1 MAAIA
6 DPFRRFHLRQGAL
19 GPALHSAGPAPAL
32 STRPWIGILAVLMG
46 AFISVL
52 NDKLSAFGL
61 SDIRGALHAG
71 VDEAAW
77 FPTALTVGQML
88 ICPVSAWLGAVY
100 GPRRVLF
107 VSSLVFAAAS
117 LLLPFSDSLRTFLL
131 LQFIAG
137 LATGTFLPLT
147 IGFVLQNLPPRLW
160 GYGVA
165 YYALSLGL
173 SLYIPASLEGW
184 YVDHASWHWIFWQS
198 VPLALVMAICIWFGI
213 PRQQVA
219 HALLER
225 VDWFGMASF
234 SIGASMIYAAL
245 EQGNRLDW
253 FNSGL
258 VTGLMWGG
266 AILLIAFVV
275 HERLAQ
281 APWLN
286 LNVALSGNL
295 PLLFMLVVF
304 LHFTLLSTGYIIP
317 NFLWKVQGYRSLQ
330 TGQVLSLVALPQL
343 LTAPLAGFLLRRIDA
358 RLLIIAGFALV
369 IAACWLTAKNL
380 TPDWTGR
387 EFLAPQIMQALGQ
400 SFAISGVVFFAV
412 LQVKPADALTFGTLI
427 QTTRLLGGEL
437 GVAFMSTFVRIQEQT
452 ASALLGVHVQVGA
465 PIVDQRIQTYA
476 EAVYPRSSGPSEA
489 YSRALDLLS
498 SAVRK
503 QADVLSYIDGFAV
516 VAIAT
521 CAAFVVIA
529 ILRDPPADHPAL
541 PGRRE

>member
-1 MAAIA
+1 VAAIA
-6 DPFRRFHLRQGAL
+6 DRFPHLHPRRGAL
-19 GPALHSAGPAPAL
+19 GLAVHSAGHVPAL

-61 SDIRGALHAG
+61 SDIRGALHVS
-71 VDEAAW
+71 VDEGAW
-77 FPTALTVGQML
+77 IPTALTVGQML
-88 ICPVSAWLGAVY
+88 ICPLSAWLGAVY

-107 VSSLVFAAAS
+107 ISSLIFAAAS
-117 LLLPFSDSLRTFLL
+117 LLLPFSGSLRAFLL

-137 LATGTFLPLT
+137 LASGTFIPLT
-147 IGFVLQNLPPRLW
+147 IGFVLQNLPPKLW
-160 GYGVA
+160 SYGVA
-165 YYALSLGL
+165 SYALSLGL

-198 VPLALVMAICIWFGI
+198 VPLALVMASCIWFGI
-213 PRQQVA
+213 PRRQVA
-219 HALLER
+219 HALLKQA
-225 VDWFGMASF
+225 DWFGMTCF
-234 SIGASMIYAAL
+234 SMGASMIYAAL
-245 EQGNRLDW
+245 QQGNRLDW

-258 VTGLMWGG
+258 VTGLMSGG
-266 AILLIAFVV
+266 AILLIAFFV
-275 HERLAQ
+275 HERLAE

-286 LNVALSGNL
+286 LGVALSGNL
-295 PLLFMLVVF
+295 PLLFTLIVF

-317 NFLWKVQGYRSLQ
+317 NFLWTVQGYRSLQ
-330 TGQVLSLVALPQL
+330 TGQVLLFVALPQL
-343 LTAPLAGFLLRRIDA
+343 LSAPLAGFLLRRIDA
-358 RLLIIAGFALV
+358 RLLISAGFALV

-400 SFAISGVVFFAV
+400 SFGISGVVFFAV

-427 QTTRLLGGEL
+427 QTMRLLGGEL
-437 GVAFMSTFVRIQEQT
+437 GSAFMSTFVRIQEQT
-452 ASALLGVHVQVGA
+452 ASALLGLHVQVGDS
-465 PIVDQRIQTYA
+465 IVDHRIQAYA
-476 EAVYPRSSGPSEA
+476 EAVYPRSPGLSEA

-503 QADVLSYIDGFAV
+503 QAHVLSYIDGFAV
-516 VAIAT
+516 VAFAT

-529 ILRDPPADHPAL
+529 LLSDPPANHPAL
-541 PGRRE
+541 PRRRV